1 MSEII
6 TEFRVISTLVMSW
19 ISHEMSSGL
28 EKLAGLVLC
37 EQGREKRVD
46 KLHYSLFSLYFP
58 LLEEYLIAPNAT

>member
-37 EQGREKRVD
+37 EQGREIVD